1 MTAVTLYHNPRCSKS
16 RAAADYLAQQNVETR
31 IVRYLDTPPD
41 IAVLREIFGKL
52 GLADVRG
59 MMRVKDDLY
68 RELKLDDPSL
78 DNARRDCGPSRPVGK
93 TDCRLGRQSR
103 HRPPDGKYC
112 GFAGG
117 RIGRLKKR
125 IQERNRICIARFR
138 HTARFG
144 LICGAASKSVLSS

>member
-1 MTAVTLYHNPRCSKS
+1 VRANFADNPARAYNTPYPQPSRKMTMTAVTLYHNPRCSKS

-41 IAVLREIFGKL
+41 ISVLREIFGKL

-78 DNARRDCGPSRPVGK
+78 DNEALLAAIAAHPALLERPIAV
-93 TDCRLGRQSR
+93 LG
-103 HRPPDGKYC
+103 DK
-112 GFAGG
+112 AA
-117 RIGRLKKR
+117 IGRPT
-125 IQERNRICIARFR
+125 ENIA
-138 HTARFG
+138 ALLAG
-144 LICGAASKSVLSS
+144 E

>member
-1 MTAVTLYHNPRCSKS
+1 MSETVLLYHNPNCSKS

-78 DNARRDCGPSRPVGK
+78 DNEALLAAIAAHPALLERPIAV
-93 TDCRLGRQSR
+93 LV
-103 HRPPDGKYC
+103 PPMSMPMLYA
-112 GFAGG
+112 FP
-117 RIGRLKKR
+117 IMPP
-125 IQERNRICIARFR
+125 IP
-138 HTARFG
+138 HTAV
-144 LICGAASKSVLSS
+144 LIRIIIHNICLCK